1 MEIFEKIA
9 GQNDI
14 ELGQNKQLDANEPT
28 AVLTRIL
35 NHRQWFLQNIECN
48 GYLPILDV
56 TELASPFCFLM
67 AFELM
72 T

>member
-1 MEIFEKIA
+1 MEICEKIA
-9 GQNDI
+9 GQSDI
-14 ELGQNKQLDANEPT
+14 ELDQNKQLNANEQT
-28 AVLTRIL
+28 AVQTRIL
-35 NHRQWFLQNIECN
+35 NHRQWFPQNIECN
-48 GYLPILDV
+48 GYLPIRDV